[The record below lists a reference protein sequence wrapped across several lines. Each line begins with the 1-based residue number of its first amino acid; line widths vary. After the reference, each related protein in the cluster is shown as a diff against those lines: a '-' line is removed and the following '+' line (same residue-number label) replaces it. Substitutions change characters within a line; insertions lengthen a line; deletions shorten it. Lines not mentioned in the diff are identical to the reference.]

1 MGWNKCNKFLL
12 KKNKGQGVL
21 TPAQNKQLQ
30 FKRTLCCN
38 KKNFI
43 RWKDMTRI
51 NSLYFVLFVFF
62 FMLYRPRVPLIWFK
76 RNLKKNNRKRKL
88 TVFF

>member
-30 FKRTLCCN
+30 FKRTLFCN

-51 NSLYFVLFVFF
+51 YSLYFVLFVFF
-62 FMLYRPRVPLIWFK
+62 FMLYRPRVPLIWFE
-76 RNLKKNNRKRKL
+76 RNLKK
-88 TVFF
+88 TTESGS

>member
-30 FKRTLCCN
+30 FKRTLFCN
-38 KKNFI
+38 KK
-43 RWKDMTRI
+43 KLY
-51 NSLYFVLFVFF
+51 SLEGYDSNKLALLCTFCIFF
-62 FMLYRPRVPLIWFK
+62 HV
-76 RNLKKNNRKRKL
+76 
-88 TVFF
+88 V

>member
-12 KKNKGQGVL
+12 KKNKGQEVL
-21 TPAQNKQLQ
+21 TSAQNKQLQ
-30 FKRTLCCN
+30 FKRTLFCN

-62 FMLYRPRVPLIWFK
+62 LMLYRPRVPLIWVE
-76 RNLKKNNRKRKL
+76 RNLKK
-88 TVFF
+88 TTESGS